1 MSLYESLKRDKKMA
15 LNQKGKSFSNAID
28 YSSLAQKS
36 SQRYRS
42 DPFCSNIERFR
53 DKDDMNPREKL
64 KKVKPTSGKSL
75 KSPPNKI
82 GEIKLNTGLVEIGY
96 DPKKD
101 EIVLTFTEKHTRTK
115 NSRQLIEGD
124 TVKRS
129 ITNGSERFMTNDKS
143 FLGGANVLRSDASH
157 DLVYIEQQMDK
168 FSDDEQNLTTM
179 DDVLDFRQTSKS
191 KKESSLPTQDKNFK
205 EEKSFLFRQKFFKAV
220 NQAKQTAR
228 EMKSKARDDI
238 IFLYMLKKRL
248 AEEDIENVK
257 GLEDIEKELK
267 EQEKQEQEN
276 QDKEEK
282 INEPEQTTNESEDEG
297 SSDNQDE

>member
-1 MSLYESLKRDKKMA
+1 MSLYESLKKDKKVA

-28 YSSLAQKS
+28 YSSLTQRGSK
-36 SQRYRS
+36 RYRS
-42 DPFCSNIERFR
+42 DPFCSNIQEVR

-96 DPKKD
+96 DSKRD
-101 EIVLTFTEKHTRTK
+101 EIVLTFTEKHARTK
-115 NSRQLIEGD
+115 NARKFIEGD

-129 ITNGSERFMTNDKS
+129 ITHGSERFMTNDKS

-168 FSDDEQNLTTM
+168 FSDAEQNLTTM

-205 EEKSFLFRQKFFKAV
+205 DEKSFLFRQKFFKAV
-220 NQAKQTAR
+220 NQARQTAK

-248 AEEDIENVK
+248 AEEEVPNVK

-276 QDKEEK
+276 QEKEVNDPEK
-282 INEPEQTTNESEDEG
+282 ISDENADG
-297 SSDNQDE
+297 DLDDNQEE

>member
-1 MSLYESLKRDKKMA
+1 MSLYESLKRDKKLA

-28 YSSLAQKS
+28 YSSLTQKGS
-36 SQRYRS
+36 KRYRS
-42 DPFCSNIERFR
+42 DPFCSNIEKFR
-53 DKDDMNPREKL
+53 DKEDMNPRERL

-96 DPKKD
+96 DSKKD
-101 EIVLTFTEKHTRTK
+101 EIVLTFTEKHTRTR
-115 NSRQLIEGD
+115 NSRQFIEGD

-129 ITNGSERFMTNDKS
+129 VTNGSERFMTNDKS

-191 KKESSLPTQDKNFK
+191 KKENPLPTQDKNFK
-205 EEKSFLFRQKFFKAV
+205 DEKNFVFRQKFFKAV
-220 NQAKQTAR
+220 NQARQTAR
-228 EMKSKARDDI
+228 EMKFKARDDI

-248 AEEDIENVK
+248 EEEEISNVK
-257 GLEDIEKELK
+257 GLDEIEKELK

-276 QDKEEK
+276 QNKEK
-282 INEPEQTTNESEDEG
+282 KANEPEKISDENADEG
-297 SSDNQDE
+297 SSDDQEE